1 MQTSKLYR
9 EKSQSSLGR
18 KPAGVCLGCGNSLET
33 ATQMCCTAKAKAW
46 VKLQQVP
53 SRTALLNPAMGQQQ
67 PSTAHQ
73 LQPGVKWTAFACSPI
88 TLVLVPPLPGTA
100 VQAAMWQ
107 PVWVPLGLITG
118 ASHMLRWCHLPQ
130 LLFSFS
136 HFQWRAQMGYSVS
149 AESNKS

>member
-1 MQTSKLYR
+1 MQTSKLCR

-33 ATQMCCTAKAKAW
+33 
-46 VKLQQVP
+46 LQHKCVAQP
-53 SRTALLNPAMGQQQ
+53 RQRRESSSNKFPALLTPAMGQQQ

-73 LQPGVKWTAFACSPI
+73 LQPSVKWAAFACSPI
-88 TLVLVPPLPGTA
+88 TLVLVPPLPGTGA
-100 VQAAMWQ
+100 QAAMWQ
-107 PVWVPLGLITG
+107 PVWVPLGLISG

-130 LLFSFS
+130 SLFSFS
-136 HFQWRAQMGYSVS
+136 HFQWGAQMGYSVS